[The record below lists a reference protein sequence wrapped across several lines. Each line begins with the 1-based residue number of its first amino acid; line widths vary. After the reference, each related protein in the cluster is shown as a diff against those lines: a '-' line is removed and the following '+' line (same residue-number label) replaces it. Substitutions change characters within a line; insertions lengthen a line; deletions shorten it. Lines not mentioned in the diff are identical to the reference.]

1 MISLFFEELRSSIGN
16 CETAISQSSIRPLLE
31 QNQTDE
37 GIYRSPAAQRLLG
50 FVCVFLNTE
59 KLSKQ
64 AFIFSL
70 AGEEAAMDLISSL
83 ILSPIYI
90 EGAMLV
96 IGVLKNSPPA
106 KVSLPLLQTHF
117 LGSVSPKNPFVL
129 KGNQVVCQIFHYT
142 LYSFLKRG
150 DFCGD
155 EAHWRQSLKF
165 TDVISLLGISSGDRA

>member
-31 QNQTDE
+31 QNETDE

-59 KLSKQ
+59 KLSKR

-83 ILSPIYI
+83 ILSRIYI

-96 IGVLKNSPPA
+96 IGVLKNSPRA

-117 LGSVSPKNPFVL
+117 FGIGVSEE
-129 KGNQVVCQIFHYT
+129 
-142 LYSFLKRG
+142 SFRFERK
-150 DFCGD
+150 
-155 EAHWRQSLKF
+155 
-165 TDVISLLGISSGDRA
+165 SSGLPNIPLHIILFSKAWRLLR

>member
-59 KLSKQ
+59 KLSKR

-83 ILSPIYI
+83 ILSRIYI

-96 IGVLKNSPPA
+96 IGVLKNSPRA

-117 LGSVSPKNPFVL
+117 FGISVSEE
-129 KGNQVVCQIFHYT
+129 
-142 LYSFLKRG
+142 SFRFERK
-150 DFCGD
+150 
-155 EAHWRQSLKF
+155 
-165 TDVISLLGISSGDRA
+165 SSGLPNIPLHIILFSKAWRLLR